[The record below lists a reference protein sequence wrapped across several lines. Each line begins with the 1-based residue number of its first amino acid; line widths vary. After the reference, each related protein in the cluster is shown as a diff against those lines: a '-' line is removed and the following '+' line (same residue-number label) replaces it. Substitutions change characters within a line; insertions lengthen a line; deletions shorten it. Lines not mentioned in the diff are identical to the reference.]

1 MFNVA
6 GWCVAIVLALSTL
19 YGEYKAVRKDNPKP
33 FTRTENIIYGTFS
46 RCAWGLALAWVIFAC
61 HRGLGGRCRFVSQT
75 WVGCSRNLLNIVSVM
90 ETRKGCLEFRSLVD
104 VESSEAPFRTISTA
118 HISTLPYLIYC
129 SNSRLTLIQCRC
141 HLFDCTRRV
150 WNRSWN
156 YLVDFEE

>member
-75 WVGCSRNLLNIVSVM
+75 
-90 ETRKGCLEFRSLVD
+90 
-104 VESSEAPFRTISTA
+104 
-118 HISTLPYLIYC
+118 
-129 SNSRLTLIQCRC
+129 
-141 HLFDCTRRV
+141 
-150 WNRSWN
+150 
-156 YLVDFEE
+156 